1 MSLLSGLMARCRSWL
16 RGAAHR
22 DRLNDEMEAELENH
36 LEHLTADLER
46 SGLSREEATRQA
58 RIAMGSLGTHKE
70 DMRASFGL
78 RGWDEIGA
86 DLRYGLRMLWR
97 TPGFTAIAA
106 ISLALAIGANT
117 AIFSVAKQI
126 LYERLA
132 VPHAENLRLLE
143 WVASREHN
151 VVHDISGS
159 FELLPGGMASSNS
172 FSYPAFQQLREDN
185 RVLDDLFAFMSTSTN
200 ANIRGDAM
208 RLRTEMVSGNYY
220 QALGVRPILGRAI
233 QPSDDIAPGQSPV
246 AVISYG
252 MWEREFGK
260 SPAAVGEAIQVSGV
274 PMTIIG
280 VNPPEFTGARTVQES
295 PDLFVPLAMQPLVW
309 PMPTGG
315 DMTNQSPSYGSGLSL
330 PGHWWVFIMGRAKT
344 GVSDAAAQAALNGQ
358 LQSIVRATMPIKKG
372 EDIPQLRLRD
382 GSRGLFEQ
390 QKNFAKPMAVLMT
403 LVGFVLL
410 LACANVA
417 NLLLARGAHRQ
428 REMSVRL
435 ALGAG
440 RFRVVRQMLIES
452 LLLAALGG
460 AGGLLAGYLGSIGI
474 PKMTENAWER
484 SDFHVH
490 FDWKIFGFTAALT
503 LVTGLLFGIAPA
515 LAAGRAEV
523 TSGLKETAHTTTR
536 RRKGAASKALIAF
549 QIALSTLLVIGAG
562 LFVRTLHNLDSVD
575 VGFRTDHLSAGQSQS
590 AATPLPAGQRRRTAP
605 PARAGLRS
613 HSRRESGFAGRCTL
627 RVR

>member
-46 SGLSREEATRQA
+46 SGLSREEAARQA

-86 DLRYGLRMLWR
+86 DLRYGIRMLWR

-260 SPAAVGEAIQVSGV
+260 SPAVVGRGDSSQRRSDDDHRREPAGIYRRQDSAGVPRPLRSARDATSGV
-274 PMTIIG
+274 ADADGRRYDQSEP
-280 VNPPEFTGARTVQES
+280 VVWKRVVVAR
-295 PDLFVPLAMQPLVW
+295 PLV
-309 PMPTGG
+309 
-315 DMTNQSPSYGSGLSL
+315 
-330 PGHWWVFIMGRAKT
+330 
-344 GVSDAAAQAALNGQ
+344 GVHHG
-358 LQSIVRATMPIKKG
+358 P
-372 EDIPQLRLRD
+372 
-382 GSRGLFEQ
+382 
-390 QKNFAKPMAVLMT
+390 
-403 LVGFVLL
+403 
-410 LACANVA
+410 
-417 NLLLARGAHRQ
+417 RQ
-428 REMSVRL
+428 
-435 ALGAG
+435 
-440 RFRVVRQMLIES
+440 
-452 LLLAALGG
+452 
-460 AGGLLAGYLGSIGI
+460 
-474 PKMTENAWER
+474 
-484 SDFHVH
+484 
-490 FDWKIFGFTAALT
+490 
-503 LVTGLLFGIAPA
+503 
-515 LAAGRAEV
+515 
-523 TSGLKETAHTTTR
+523 TR
-536 RRKGAASKALIAF
+536 C
-549 QIALSTLLVIGAG
+549 
-562 LFVRTLHNLDSVD
+562 
-575 VGFRTDHLSAGQSQS
+575 
-590 AATPLPAGQRRRTAP
+590 QRRRRAGCAQRSSCSPSCAP
-605 PARAGLRS
+605 PCPSRKARTFRS
-613 HSRRESGFAGRCTL
+613 FGCATAAADCLSSKKILPSRWPC
-627 RVR
+627 